1 MSESISL
8 SLDCR
13 SLPFIL
19 HFYYLFFIFIFYFFI
34 TYEGVYIIVENYG
47 KVLFENCVNAADSE
61 VECLLQLLVTAGYKS

>member
-19 HFYYLFFIFIFYFFI
+19 HFYYLIFLFFFF

-47 KVLFENCVNAADSE
+47 KVLIENCVNAADSK